1 MIHRIVRRA
10 VAVLVVAVAA
20 VPASAQFPLSLR
32 SSDGSEIILE
42 APPER
47 IIAYDSAV
55 VETLFAIGEGER
67 LVATHDFVSY
77 PPETASIPRIGDR
90 YQLDLEAAV
99 ALEPDLVVLYF
110 DAFLPDLK
118 RAGLTVLYR
127 ASALDDFTQL
137 ADRIRLW
144 GAITGNPDAAESV
157 ARRFEERIAAVEA
170 LLAATGT
177 GPRVFQDV
185 GDFWTPGAGT
195 LVQHVFE
202 LLKLE
207 NVALPEVTGYA
218 QLSPEIVAARDP
230 QVIIAR
236 TPDVLR
242 DHPGLQQVQ
251 AVRNDAF
258 CVPESDALDIAGPR
272 FVEGI
277 ESLARC
283 VYPDLFE

>member
-1 MIHRIVRRA
+1 MIHCIVRRA

-20 VPASAQFPLSLR
+20 VPALAQFPLSLH
-32 SSDGSEIILE
+32 SSDGSELTLE
-42 APPER
+42 SPPER
-47 IIAYDSAV
+47 IIVYDSAV

-67 LVATHDFVSY
+67 VVATHAFVSY
-77 PPETASIPRIGDR
+77 PPETASIPRIGDM
-90 YQLDLEAAV
+90 YQLDIEAAV
-99 ALEPDLVVLYF
+99 ALEPDLVAVYF
-110 DAFLPDLK
+110 DAFLPDLR
-118 RAGLTVLYR
+118 RAGLTVFYQATTR
-127 ASALDDFTQL
+127 DDFTQL
-137 ADRIRLW
+137 TDRIRLW
-144 GAITGNPDAAESV
+144 GAITGNPDAADSV
-157 ARRFEERIAAVEA
+157 ARRFDERIATIEER
-170 LLAATGT
+170 LAATGT
-177 GPRVFQDV
+177 GPRVFQDA

-207 NVALPEVTGYA
+207 NIALPETTGYA
-218 QLSPEIVAARDP
+218 QLSPELVAARDP

-242 DHPGLQQVQ
+242 DHPGLQQVH
-251 AVRNDAF
+251 AVRNNAF

-283 VYPDLFE
+283 VYPDLFQ